1 MRDCKQEAGF
11 YNAGLSEQKYGP
23 QQGSCRPL
31 AAEARSLD
39 FQCELGGWGT
49 GLGQKGGTTHFILQG
64 PQCTL
69 PKSLVSPSAEPGFCW
84 SQSEEFAQFLSIAH
98 AKVGKAQY
106 SVPWLVL

>member
-11 YNAGLSEQKYGP
+11 YNAWLSEQKYGP

-49 GLGQKGGTTHFILQG
+49 RLGQKGGTHFILLG
-64 PQCTL
+64 PPVHPVQ
-69 PKSLVSPSAEPGFCW
+69 EP
-84 SQSEEFAQFLSIAH
+84 
-98 AKVGKAQY
+98 
-106 SVPWLVL
+106 